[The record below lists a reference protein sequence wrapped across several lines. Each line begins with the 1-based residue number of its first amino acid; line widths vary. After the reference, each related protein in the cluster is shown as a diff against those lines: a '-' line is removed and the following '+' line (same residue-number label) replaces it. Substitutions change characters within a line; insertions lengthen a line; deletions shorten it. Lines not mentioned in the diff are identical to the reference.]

1 MTHCLTANA
10 ALRLY
15 CEDKGERQE
24 TERDR
29 GLMACV
35 CLPFPQHFSLSLFR
49 SLQCSPS
56 SFLPLT
62 YPPLLPGCLP
72 WQPLT
77 CWDRPL
83 IYLERALKWRGQ
95 DEWHFNVL
103 LRCLVTSTIDHS
115 AVPHTP
121 APSLSHRPSRCPG
134 GEVWLSGR
142 E

>member
-1 MTHCLTANA
+1 MTYCLTANA
-10 ALRLY
+10 AQDFIVKILV
-15 CEDKGERQE
+15 ERQE
-24 TERDR
+24 TEKDR

-35 CLPFPQHFSLSLFR
+35 CLPFPQHFSLSLFP

-72 WQPLT
+72 WQQLT

-103 LRCLVTSTIDHS
+103 LRCLVTSAIDHS
-115 AVPHTP
+115 AVQHTP

-134 GEVWLSGR
+134 GETWLSGR